1 MAVARAVLVLL
12 ASTAQAWMPDSNARI
27 HVKYGDETP
36 EQFVGNTTG
45 PNHFRILD
53 KDDFSI
59 LVGGRSMVYNLSL
72 YDLSENVEQRLEWQ
86 STDAHRELCQLK
98 GKSADDCQN
107 YLRVAT
113 RAHGRLL
120 VCGTNAFKP
129 MCRRYARH
137 PPNHHLEEFDG
148 TGRCPYNPQH
158 NSTAI
163 FTDGQLYTATAADFS
178 GSEPLIYREPVRTE
192 HSDLR
197 LLNDPSFVGAVSST
211 SHVYFFYRET
221 AVEYMNCGK
230 AVYSR
235 VARVCLNDKGG
246 PHPFNDRWTSFL
258 KARLNCSI
266 PGEYPFYFDEIQATT
281 EIINGIYGSGSSRN
295 DIVYAVFTTPQNAI
309 GGSAVCAFAM
319 RDILDAFEGPFKG
332 QKSMNSNW
340 LPLPKEKV
348 PHPQPG
354 ACVEDSRTL
363 SDSAI
368 NFIKTHPLMNR
379 GVPSFLARPILI
391 KVSLQYR
398 FSAIAIHPQVQSMN
412 GNKYDVMYVGT
423 DDGRVIKAV
432 NVASNE
438 GVFDSSM
445 DEYSRN
451 PVRTAV
457 ISEVQVLPP
466 GVPIKQMHV
475 ALTTEKLIVASGDMI
490 KAVTLSHCTNS
501 QSCREC
507 VALQDPHCAWDSK
520 QQQCSW
526 VGNRQF
532 PNPERFLQNIESGK
546 TDICNKLP
554 ALLASERHNSRSPAT
569 KKPTLS
575 ETNQLLPNND
585 IQNEILIEVVET
597 NVLSEDK
604 GSSNNKHETDLLTVE
619 AADGNIYSA
628 QALLTA
634 VVASCL
640 VTLMVGF
647 VIGYLFSRRFRHP
660 FFTDTSPF
668 NEQHNHLNRLSPL
681 ETPLNVNSGYN
692 MPPRSKN
699 VNMVANVCPLAK
711 QDNLHLELGKER
723 TLDLRNSTESLD
735 KDLKCGTLQKVK
747 KTYI

>member
-1 MAVARAVLVLL
+1 MAVARAVLILL
-12 ASTAQAWMPDSNARI
+12 ASTAQAWMPDANARI
-27 HVKYGDETP
+27 HIKYGDETT

-72 YDLSENVEQRLEWQ
+72 YDLSENVEQRIEWQ
-86 STDAHRELCQLK
+86 STVAHRELCLIK

-137 PPNHHLEEFDG
+137 PPNHSLEEFDG

-163 FTDGQLYTATAADFS
+163 FTDGHLYTATAADFS

-197 LLNDPSFVGAVSST
+197 LLNDPSFVGAVAST

-230 AVYSR
+230 SVYSR

-281 EIINGIYGSGSSRN
+281 EIINGVYGNGGNRN

-332 QKSMNSNW
+332 QKNMNSNW
-340 LPLPKEKV
+340 LQLPKEKV
-348 PHPQPG
+348 PQPPQPG
-354 ACVEDSRTL
+354 SCVEDSRTL

-368 NFIKTHPLMNR
+368 NFIKTHPLMDKA
-379 GVPSFLARPILI
+379 VPSFLARPILI
-391 KVSLQYR
+391 RVSLQYR

-438 GVFDSSM
+438 GVFDASM
-445 DEYSRN
+445 DEYGKN

-475 ALTTEKLIVASGDMI
+475 ALTTEKLIVSSGDMI
-490 KAVTLSHCTNS
+490 KAITLSHCANV

-507 VALQDPHCAWDSK
+507 VGLQDPHCAWDSK

-532 PNPERFLQNIESGK
+532 PNPERFLQNIETGK

-554 ALLASERHNSRSPAT
+554 SLLPSDRHANRNPVT
-569 KKPTLS
+569 KKPQS
-575 ETNQLLPNND
+575 DPNPHQPNND

-604 GSSNNKHETDLLTVE
+604 DTSNNKHETDLLTVE
-619 AADGNIYSA
+619 AAGNIYSA

-668 NEQHNHLNRLSPL
+668 NEQHNQLNRLSPL
-681 ETPLNVNSGYN
+681 ETPLNVNSGY

-699 VNMVANVCPLAK
+699 VNIVANVCPLAK

>member
-1 MAVARAVLVLL
+1 MAIARALLVLL
-12 ASTAQAWMPDSNARI
+12 VSTAQAWMPDSSARI
-27 HVKYGDETP
+27 EVKYGDETS
-36 EQFVGNTTG
+36 EQFVGNAMA
-45 PNHFRILD
+45 PDHFRILD

-59 LVGGRSMVYNLSL
+59 IVGGRNMVYNLSL
-72 YDLSENVEQRLEWQ
+72 YDLSENIEQRLEWQ
-86 STDAHRELCQLK
+86 STDAHRELCQVK
-98 GKSADDCQN
+98 GKSADECQN
-107 YLRVAT
+107 YPRVVART
-113 RAHGRLL
+113 HNGLL

-129 MCRRYARH
+129 LCRRYTRQSQS
-137 PPNHHLEEFDG
+137 PPMEEFDAS
-148 TGRCPYNPQH
+148 GRCPYDPQH

-163 FTDGQLYTATAADFS
+163 YANGQLYTATAADFS
-178 GSEPLIYREPVRTE
+178 GTDPLIYREPVRTE
-192 HSDLR
+192 RSDLR
-197 LLNDPSFVGAVSST
+197 LLNDPSFVGAIAST

-235 VARVCLNDKGG
+235 IARICLNDKGG
-246 PHPFNDRWTSFL
+246 PHTFSDRWTSFL
-258 KARLNCSI
+258 KTRLNCSI

-281 EIINGIYGSGSSRN
+281 ELINGVYGSSSSRN

-319 RDILDAFEGPFKG
+319 RDILEAFEGPFKG
-332 QKSMNSNW
+332 QESMNSNW
-340 LPLPKEKV
+340 LPLEKHKV
-348 PHPQPG
+348 PEPRPG
-354 ACVEDSRTL
+354 TCIGDSRTL
-363 SDSAI
+363 TDSAV
-368 NFIKTHPLMNR
+368 NFIKTHPLMDKA
-379 GVPSFLARPILI
+379 VPSFLARPILI
-391 KVSLQYR
+391 RVSLQYR
-398 FSAIAIHPQVQSMN
+398 FSAIAVHPQVQAMN
-412 GNKYDVMYVGT
+412 GNKYDIMYVGT

-438 GVFDSSM
+438 GEFDASV
-445 DEYSRN
+445 DEYSKN
-451 PVRTAV
+451 PVRTVV
-457 ISEVQVLPP
+457 ISEVQVLPQ
-466 GVPIKQMHV
+466 GMPIKQMHV
-475 ALTTEKLIVASGDMI
+475 ALTTEKLIVASGDII
-490 KAVTLSHCTNS
+490 KAVTLSHCGNVR
-501 QSCREC
+501 SCREC
-507 VALQDPHCAWDSK
+507 ISLQDPHCAWDSK

-532 PNPERFLQNIESGK
+532 PNPERFLQNVEYGK

-554 ALLASERHNSRSPAT
+554 ALMPGHSNKNPGT
-569 KKPTLS
+569 KKPKLS
-575 ETNQLLPNND
+575 DSDD
-585 IQNEILIEVVET
+585 IRNEILIEVVET
-597 NVLSEDK
+597 NVLSEEK
-604 GSSNNKHETDLLTVE
+604 NTNNKHETDLLTVE

-668 NEQHNHLNRLSPL
+668 NEQHNHLNRRSPL
-681 ETPLNVNSGYN
+681 ETPLNTNTSF
-692 MPPRSKN
+692 MATRSKN
-699 VNMVANVCPLAK
+699 VNMVANVGPLAK

>member
-12 ASTAQAWMPDSNARI
+12 ASTAQAWMPDANARI
-27 HVKYGDETP
+27 HIKGDETS
-36 EQFVGNTTG
+36 EQFLGNATA
-45 PNHFRILD
+45 PDHFRILD

-59 LVGGRSMVYNLSL
+59 IVGGRNTVYNLSL

-98 GKSADDCQN
+98 GKSADECQN
-107 YLRVAT
+107 YPRVAA
-113 RAHGRLL
+113 RSHGRLL

-129 MCRRYARH
+129 LCRRYARH
-137 PPNHHLEEFDG
+137 PPNHHLEEIDG
-148 TGRCPYNPQH
+148 SGRCPYDPQH

-163 FTDGQLYTATAADFS
+163 FVDGQLYTATAADFS
-178 GSEPLIYREPVRTE
+178 GTDPLIYREPVRTE
-192 HSDLR
+192 RSDLR
-197 LLNDPSFVGAVSST
+197 LLNDPSFVGAVAST

-221 AVEYMNCGK
+221 AVEFMNCGK

-235 VARVCLNDKGG
+235 VARICLNDKGG
-246 PHPFNDRWTSFL
+246 PHTFSDRWTSFL
-258 KARLNCSI
+258 KTRLNCSM

-281 EIINGIYGSGSSRN
+281 ELINGMYGKSSSKN
-295 DIVYAVFTTPQNAI
+295 DIIYAVFTTPQNAI

-319 RDILDAFEGPFKG
+319 RDIIDAFEGSFKG
-332 QKSMNSNW
+332 QESMNSNW
-340 LPLPKEKV
+340 LPLEKEKI
-348 PHPQPG
+348 PENRPG
-354 ACVEDSRTL
+354 SCVEDSRTL
-363 SDSAI
+363 SDSAV
-368 NFIKTHPLMNR
+368 NFIKTHPLMDKA
-379 GVPSFLARPILI
+379 VPSFLARPVLI
-391 KVSLQYR
+391 RVSLQYR
-398 FSAIAIHPQVQSMN
+398 FSAIAVHPQVQAMN
-412 GNKYDVMYVGT
+412 GNKYDVMYIGT

-432 NVASNE
+432 NVAANE
-438 GVFDSSM
+438 GDFDASV

-457 ISEVQVLPP
+457 ISEVQVLPQ

-475 ALTTEKLIVASGDMI
+475 ALTTEKLIVASGDII
-490 KAVTLSHCTNS
+490 KAVTLSHCGNVL
-501 QSCREC
+501 SCRDC

-520 QQQCSW
+520 QQVCSW

-532 PNPERFLQNIESGK
+532 PNPERFLQNVEHGK

-554 ALLASERHNSRSPAT
+554 ALLPGDRHSNRNPGT
-569 KKPTLS
+569 KKPTQS
-575 ETNQLLPNND
+575 ESDMRQKTDD

-604 GSSNNKHETDLLTVE
+604 TTHNNNHETDLLTVE

-681 ETPLNVNSGYN
+681 ETPLNANTAY
-692 MPPRSKN
+692 MPRSKN
-699 VNMVANVCPLAK
+699 VNMVANVCPK
-711 QDNLHLELGKER
+711 QDNLHMELGKER

>member
-1 MAVARAVLVLL
+1 MAVVRAVLVLL
-12 ASTAQAWMPDSNARI
+12 ASTAHAWMPDANARI
-27 HVKYGDETP
+27 HVKFGDDTT

-45 PNHFRILD
+45 PNYFRILD

-59 LVGGRSMVYNLSL
+59 LVGGRSTVYNLSL

-86 STDAHRELCQLK
+86 STDAHRELCQVK

-129 MCRRYARH
+129 MCRRYNRH
-137 PPNHHLEEFDG
+137 MPNHHLEEFDG
-148 TGRCPYNPQH
+148 TGRCPYSPQH

-163 FTDGQLYTATAADFS
+163 FTDGHLYTATAADFS

-197 LLNDPSFVGAVSST
+197 LLNDPSFVGAVAST

-281 EIINGIYGSGSSRN
+281 EIINGVYGSGDKN

-309 GGSAVCAFAM
+309 GGSAVCAFSM
-319 RDILDAFEGPFKG
+319 RDILDAFEGSFKG
-332 QKSMNSNW
+332 QKNMNSNW
-340 LPLPKEKV
+340 LSLPKEKI
-348 PHPQPG
+348 PQPQPG
-354 ACVEDSRTL
+354 SCVEDSRTL

-368 NFIKTHPLMNR
+368 NFIKTHPLMDR
-379 GVPSFLARPILI
+379 AVPSFLARPILI
-391 KVSLQYR
+391 RVSLQYR
-398 FSAIAIHPQVQSMN
+398 FSAIAVHPQVQAMN
-412 GNKYDVMYVGT
+412 GNKYDVMFVGT

-438 GVFDSSM
+438 GDFDSSM
-445 DEYSRN
+445 DEYSRS
-451 PVRTAV
+451 PVRTAI

-490 KAVTLSHCTNS
+490 KAVTLSHCSNV
-501 QSCREC
+501 QSCRDC

-532 PNPERFLQNIESGK
+532 PNPERFLQNIENGK
-546 TDICNKLP
+546 TEICSKQP
-554 ALLASERHNSRSPAT
+554 ALGDRSRSQAT
-569 KKPTLS
+569 KKPQS
-575 ETNQLLPNND
+575 ETNQPTND
-585 IQNEILIEVVET
+585 IQNEIVIEVVET

-604 GSSNNKHETDLLTVE
+604 SVNNNKHETDHLTVE
-619 AADGNIYSA
+619 AADGNIYTA

-699 VNMVANVCPLAK
+699 VNMVANVGPLVK
-711 QDNLHLELGKER
+711 QDNLHLELGKDR

-735 KDLKCGTLQKVK
+735 KDIKCGTLQKVK

>member
-1 MAVARAVLVLL
+1 MAVARAILVLL
-12 ASTAQAWMPDSNARI
+12 ASTAQAWMPDANARI
-27 HVKYGDETP
+27 HVKYGDETS
-36 EQFVGNTTG
+36 EQFVGNTTA
-45 PNHFRILD
+45 PEHFRILD
-53 KDDFSI
+53 KDNLSI
-59 LVGGRSMVYNLSL
+59 IVGGRNTVYNLSL
-72 YDLSENVEQRLEWQ
+72 YDLSENVEQRLRWQ
-86 STDAHRELCQLK
+86 STDAHRELCVLK
-98 GKSADDCQN
+98 GKSADECQN
-107 YLRVAT
+107 FPRVAI
-113 RAHGRLL
+113 RSQGRLL

-129 MCRRYARH
+129 LCRRYPSH
-137 PPNHHLEEFDG
+137 STSQYIEELDGSGLCPFD
-148 TGRCPYNPQH
+148 PQH

-163 FTDGQLYTATAADFS
+163 YADGQLYTATAADFS
-178 GSEPLIYREPVRTE
+178 GTDPLIYREPVRTE
-192 HSDLR
+192 RSDMR
-197 LLNDPSFVGAVSST
+197 LLNDPSFVGAISTT

-235 VARVCLNDKGG
+235 VARICLNDKGG
-246 PHPFNDRWTSFL
+246 PRTFSDRWTSFL
-258 KARLNCSI
+258 KTRLNCSM

-281 EIINGIYGSGSSRN
+281 ELISGIYGSGNSRN
-295 DIVYAVFTTPQNAI
+295 DIIYGVFTTPQNAI

-319 RDILDAFEGPFKG
+319 RDIIDAFEGPFKG
-332 QKSMNSNW
+332 QESMNSNW
-340 LPLPKEKV
+340 LPLEKEKV
-348 PHPQPG
+348 PSPRPG
-354 ACVEDSRTL
+354 SCVRDSQTQ
-363 SDSAI
+363 SENDF
-368 NFIKTHPLMNR
+368 NFIKVHPLMDKA
-379 GVPSFLARPILI
+379 VPSFLSRPLLI
-391 KVSLQYR
+391 RVSLQYR
-398 FSAIAIHPQVQSMN
+398 FSAIAVHPQVLAMN
-412 GNKYDVMYVGT
+412 GNKYDVIYVGT

-432 NVASNE
+432 NVAARE
-438 GVFDSSM
+438 GAFDGS
-445 DEYSRN
+445 DEYSRS

-457 ISEVQVLPP
+457 ISEVQVLPQ

-475 ALTTEKLIVASGDMI
+475 ALTTEKLIVASSDII
-490 KAVTLSHCTNS
+490 KSVALSHCGNVA
-501 QSCREC
+501 SCRDC

-532 PNPERFLQNIESGK
+532 ANPDRFLQNVEYGK

-554 ALLASERHNSRSPAT
+554 SLMSGERHNNRNPGT
-569 KKPTLS
+569 KRPLS
-575 ETNQLLPNND
+575 LDSEIHQKTD
-585 IQNEILIEVVET
+585 DMQNEIVNIEAP
-597 NVLSEDK
+597 NVLSEER
-604 GSSNNKHETDLLTVE
+604 NTYINKHETDLLTVE

-681 ETPLNVNSGYN
+681 ETPLNANSAY

-699 VNMVANVCPLAK
+699 VNMVANVCPMAK
-711 QDNLHLELGKER
+711 QDNLHMDLGKER

>member
-1 MAVARAVLVLL
+1 MGLAQTFLVLL
-12 ASTAQAWMPDSNARI
+12 VSTAHAWMPDANARI
-27 HVKYGDETP
+27 ELKYGDETS
-36 EQFVGNTTG
+36 EQFVGNTTA
-45 PNHFRILD
+45 PDHFRILD

-59 LVGGRSMVYNLSL
+59 IVGGRNTVYNLSL

-98 GKSADDCQN
+98 GKSADECQN
-107 YLRVAT
+107 YPRVAART
-113 RAHGRLL
+113 HDRLL

-129 MCRRYARH
+129 LCRWYPRH
-137 PPNHHLEEFDG
+137 AQSHHQEEFDG
-148 TGRCPYNPQH
+148 SGRCPYDPQH

-163 FTDGQLYTATAADFS
+163 FADGKLYTATAADFS
-178 GSEPLIYREPVRTE
+178 GTDPLIYREPVRTE
-192 HSDLR
+192 RSDLR
-197 LLNDPSFVGAVSST
+197 LLNDPSFVGAVAST

-235 VARVCLNDKGG
+235 VARVCLNDIGG
-246 PHPFNDRWTSFL
+246 PHTFSDRWTSFL
-258 KARLNCSI
+258 KTRLNCSM
-266 PGEYPFYFDEIQATT
+266 PGDYPFYFDEIQATT
-281 EIINGIYGSGSSRN
+281 ELINGIYGSGGSRN

-332 QKSMNSNW
+332 QESMNSNW
-340 LPLPKEKV
+340 LPLEKDKV
-348 PHPQPG
+348 PEPRPG
-354 ACVEDSRTL
+354 SCEEDSRTL
-363 SDSAI
+363 SDSAV
-368 NFIKTHPLMNR
+368 NFIKTHSLMDKA
-379 GVPSFLARPILI
+379 VPSFLARPILI
-391 KVSLQYR
+391 RVSLQYR
-398 FSAIAIHPQVQSMN
+398 FSAIAVHPQVQAMN

-432 NVASNE
+432 NVAANE
-438 GVFDSSM
+438 GEFYASSDEDSKS
-445 DEYSRN
+445 

-457 ISEVQVLPP
+457 ISEVQVLPQ

-475 ALTTEKLIVASGDMI
+475 ALTTEKLIVASGDI
-490 KAVTLSHCTNS
+490 IRAVTLSYCSNVH
-501 QSCREC
+501 SCREC

-532 PNPERFLQNIESGK
+532 PNPERFLQNVEYGK

-554 ALLASERHNSRSPAT
+554 ALSTGHSNKNPGT
-569 KKPTLS
+569 KKPKLS
-575 ETNQLLPNND
+575 QSDD

-604 GSSNNKHETDLLTVE
+604 PTNNNKHGTDSLTVE
-619 AADGNIYSA
+619 AADGNIYTS

-660 FFTDTSPF
+660 FFADTSPF

-681 ETPLNVNSGYN
+681 ETPLNANSGY

-711 QDNLHLELGKER
+711 QDNLHMELGKDR
-723 TLDLRNSTESLD
+723 PLDLRNSTESLD

>member
-27 HVKYGDETP
+27 HVKYGDETS
-36 EQFVGNTTG
+36 EQFVGNSTA
-45 PNHFRILD
+45 PHHFRILD
-53 KDDFSI
+53 KDNLSI
-59 LVGGRSMVYNLSL
+59 IVGGRNTVYNLSL

-98 GKSADDCQN
+98 GKSADECQN
-107 YLRVAT
+107 FPRVAA

-129 MCRRYARH
+129 LCRRYASH
-137 PPNHHLEEFDG
+137 STTHHLEEFDG
-148 TGRCPYNPQH
+148 SGRCPYDPQH

-163 FTDGQLYTATAADFS
+163 YADGQLYTATAADFS
-178 GSEPLIYREPVRTE
+178 GTDPLIYREPVRTE
-192 HSDLR
+192 RSDLR
-197 LLNDPSFVGAVSST
+197 LLNDPSFVGAIATT

-235 VARVCLNDKGG
+235 VARICLNDKGG
-246 PHPFNDRWTSFL
+246 PHTFSDRWTSFL
-258 KARLNCSI
+258 KTRLNCSM

-281 EIINGIYGSGSSRN
+281 ELISGIYGSGGNRN

-319 RDILDAFEGPFKG
+319 RDIIDAFEGQYKG
-332 QKSMNSNW
+332 QESMNSNW
-340 LPLPKEKV
+340 LPLEKEKV
-348 PHPQPG
+348 PSPRPG
-354 ACVEDSRTL
+354 SCVEDSRTL
-363 SDSAI
+363 SDSAV
-368 NFIKTHPLMNR
+368 NFIKTHPLMDKA
-379 GVPSFLARPILI
+379 VPSFLARPLLI
-391 KVSLQYR
+391 RVSLQYR
-398 FSAIAIHPQVQSMN
+398 FSAIAVHPQVQAMN
-412 GNKYDVMYVGT
+412 GNKYDVIYVGT

-438 GVFDSSM
+438 GVIDAS
-445 DEYSRN
+445 DDYSRS

-457 ISEVQVLPP
+457 ISEVQVLPQ

-475 ALTTEKLIVASGDMI
+475 ALTTEKLIVASSDII
-490 KAVTLSHCTNS
+490 KSITLSHCGNVQT
-501 QSCREC
+501 CRDC
-507 VALQDPHCAWDSK
+507 VLLQDPHCAWDAK

-532 PNPERFLQNIESGK
+532 PNPERFLQNVEYGK

-554 ALLASERHNSRSPAT
+554 PLLSGDRNTNRNPGT
-569 KKPTLS
+569 KKPTLPES
-575 ETNQLLPNND
+575 DMRQKTDD

-604 GSSNNKHETDLLTVE
+604 PSNNKHETDLLTVE

-681 ETPLNVNSGYN
+681 ETPLNANSAY
-692 MPPRSKN
+692 MPTRSKN

-711 QDNLHLELGKER
+711 QDNLHMDLGKER

>member
-1 MAVARAVLVLL
+1 MAAARAILVLL
-12 ASTAQAWMPDSNARI
+12 ASTAQAWMPDANARI
-27 HVKYGDETP
+27 HVKYGDETS
-36 EQFVGNTTG
+36 EQFVGNATA
-45 PNHFRILD
+45 PDHFRILD
-53 KDDFSI
+53 KDNLSI
-59 LVGGRSMVYNLSL
+59 IVGGRNTVYNLSL

-98 GKSADDCQN
+98 GKSVDECQN
-107 YLRVAT
+107 FPRVAA
-113 RAHGRLL
+113 RSHGRLL

-129 MCRRYARH
+129 LCRRYASH
-137 PPNHHLEEFDG
+137 SISHHHEEFDG
-148 TGRCPYNPQH
+148 SGRCPYDPQH

-163 FTDGQLYTATAADFS
+163 YADGQLYTATAADFS
-178 GSEPLIYREPVRTE
+178 GTDPLIYREPVRTE
-192 HSDLR
+192 RSDLR
-197 LLNDPSFVGAVSST
+197 LLNDPSFVGAISTT

-235 VARVCLNDKGG
+235 VARICLNDKGG
-246 PHPFNDRWTSFL
+246 PHTFSDRWTSFL
-258 KARLNCSI
+258 KTRLNCSM

-281 EIINGIYGSGSSRN
+281 ELISGIYGSGSSRN

-319 RDILDAFEGPFKG
+319 RDIIDAFEGTFKG
-332 QKSMNSNW
+332 QESMNSNW
-340 LPLPKEKV
+340 LPLEKEKV
-348 PHPQPG
+348 PSPRPG
-354 ACVEDSRTL
+354 SCVEDSRTL
-363 SDSAI
+363 SDSAV
-368 NFIKTHPLMNR
+368 NFIKTHPLMDKA
-379 GVPSFLARPILI
+379 VPSFLARPLLI
-391 KVSLQYR
+391 RVSLQYR
-398 FSAIAIHPQVQSMN
+398 FSAIAVHSQVQAMN
-412 GNKYDVMYVGT
+412 GNKYDVIYVGT

-432 NVASNE
+432 NVAANE
-438 GVFDSSM
+438 GVFDGS
-445 DEYSRN
+445 DEYSRS
-451 PVRTAV
+451 PVRTSV
-457 ISEVQVLPP
+457 ISEVQVLPQ
-466 GVPIKQMHV
+466 GTAIKQMHV
-475 ALTTEKLIVASGDMI
+475 ALTTEKLIVASSDII
-490 KAVTLSHCTNS
+490 KSVALSHCGNVQT
-501 QSCREC
+501 CRDC
-507 VALQDPHCAWDSK
+507 VALQDPHCAWDAK

-532 PNPERFLQNIESGK
+532 PNPERFLQNVEYGK

-554 ALLASERHNSRSPAT
+554 PLMTGERHSNRNPGT
-569 KKPTLS
+569 KKPILS
-575 ETNQLLPNND
+575 ETDIRQKADD

-604 GSSNNKHETDLLTVE
+604 NSNNNKHETDLLTVE

-681 ETPLNVNSGYN
+681 ETPLNANTTY

>member
-12 ASTAQAWMPDSNARI
+12 ASTAQAWMPDANARI
-27 HVKYGDETP
+27 HVKYGDETS
-36 EQFVGNTTG
+36 EQFVGNSTA
-45 PNHFRILD
+45 PDHFRVLD

-59 LVGGRSMVYNLSL
+59 IVGGRNAVYNLSL
-72 YDLSENVEQRLEWQ
+72 YDLSENVDQRLEWQ

-98 GKSADDCQN
+98 GKSADECQN
-107 YLRVAT
+107 YPRVAA

-129 MCRRYARH
+129 LCRRYDTTRH
-137 PPNHHLEEFDG
+137 PSNHRIEEFDG
-148 TGRCPYNPQH
+148 SGRCPYDPQH

-163 FTDGQLYTATAADFS
+163 YADGHLYTATAADFS
-178 GSEPLIYREPVRTE
+178 GTDPLIYREPVRTE
-192 HSDLR
+192 RSDLR
-197 LLNDPSFVGAVSST
+197 LLNDPSFVGAVAST

-246 PHPFNDRWTSFL
+246 PHTFSDRWTSFL
-258 KARLNCSI
+258 KTRLNCSV

-281 EIINGIYGSGSSRN
+281 ELINGVYGSGGSRN
-295 DIVYAVFTTPQNAI
+295 DIIYAVFTTPQNAI

-319 RDILDAFEGPFKG
+319 RDILEAFDGPFKG
-332 QKSMNSNW
+332 QEGMNSNW
-340 LPLPKEKV
+340 LPLEREKV
-348 PHPQPG
+348 PQPRPG
-354 ACVEDSRTL
+354 SCVEDSRTL
-363 SDSAI
+363 SDSGV
-368 NFIKTHPLMNR
+368 NFIKTHPLMDKA
-379 GVPSFLARPILI
+379 VPSFLARPILI
-391 KVSLQYR
+391 RVSLQYR
-398 FSAIAIHPQVQSMN
+398 FSAIAVHPQVQAMN

-432 NVASNE
+432 NVAANE
-438 GVFDSSM
+438 GPFGASA
-445 DEYSRN
+445 DEYGKS

-457 ISEVQVLPP
+457 VSEAQVLPP

-475 ALTTEKLIVASGDMI
+475 ALTTEKLIVASGDII
-490 KAVTLSHCTNS
+490 KAVTLSHCTS
-501 QSCREC
+501 VQSCREC
-507 VALQDPHCAWDSK
+507 IALQDPHCAWDSK
-520 QQQCSW
+520 QQQCTW

-532 PNPERFLQNIESGK
+532 PNPERFLQNVEHGK
-546 TDICNKLP
+546 SEVCNKLP
-554 ALLASERHNSRSPAT
+554 ALLPSERHNRGPQT
-569 KKPTLS
+569 KRPPPT
-575 ETNQLLPNND
+575 ETNQQPPED

-597 NVLSEDK
+597 NVLSEEK
-604 GSSNNKHETDLLTVE
+604 TPSNHKHETDLLTVE

-640 VTLMVGF
+640 VTLMLGF

-660 FFTDTSPF
+660 FFADTSPF

-681 ETPLNVNSGYN
+681 ETPLNVNSGY

-699 VNMVANVCPLAK
+699 VNMVANVGPLAK
-711 QDNLHLELGKER
+711 QDNLHLELGKDR
-723 TLDLRNSTESLD
+723 ALDLRNSTESLD

>member
-12 ASTAQAWMPDSNARI
+12 ASTAQAWMPDANARI
-27 HVKYGDETP
+27 HIKYGDETS
-36 EQFVGNTTG
+36 EQFVGNATA
-45 PNHFRILD
+45 PDHFRILD

-59 LVGGRSMVYNLSL
+59 IVGGRNTVYNLSL

-98 GKSADDCQN
+98 GKSADECQN
-107 YLRVAT
+107 YPRVAA
-113 RAHGRLL
+113 RSHGRLL

-129 MCRRYARH
+129 LCRRYARH
-137 PPNHHLEEFDG
+137 PPNHHLEEIDG
-148 TGRCPYNPQH
+148 SGRCPYDPQH

-163 FTDGQLYTATAADFS
+163 FVDGQLYTATAADFS
-178 GSEPLIYREPVRTE
+178 GTDPLIYREPVRTE
-192 HSDLR
+192 RSDLR
-197 LLNDPSFVGAVSST
+197 LLNDPSFVGAVAST

-221 AVEYMNCGK
+221 AVEFMNCGK

-235 VARVCLNDKGG
+235 VARICLNDKGG
-246 PHPFNDRWTSFL
+246 PHTFSDRWTSFL
-258 KARLNCSI
+258 KTRLNCSM

-281 EIINGIYGSGSSRN
+281 ELINGIYGKSSSKN
-295 DIVYAVFTTPQNAI
+295 DIIYAVFTTPQNAI
-309 GGSAVCAFAM
+309 GGSAVCAFSM
-319 RDILDAFEGPFKG
+319 RDIIDAFEGPFKG
-332 QKSMNSNW
+332 QESMNSNW
-340 LPLPKEKV
+340 LPLEKEKI
-348 PHPQPG
+348 PENRPG
-354 ACVEDSRTL
+354 SCVEDSRTL
-363 SDSAI
+363 SDSAV
-368 NFIKTHPLMNR
+368 NFIKTHPLMDKA
-379 GVPSFLARPILI
+379 VPSFLARPVLI
-391 KVSLQYR
+391 RVSLQYR
-398 FSAIAIHPQVQSMN
+398 FSAIAVHPQVQAMN
-412 GNKYDVMYVGT
+412 GNKYDVMYIGT

-432 NVASNE
+432 NVAANE
-438 GVFDSSM
+438 GDFDASV

-457 ISEVQVLPP
+457 ISEVQVLPQ

-475 ALTTEKLIVASGDMI
+475 ALTTEKLIVASGDI
-490 KAVTLSHCTNS
+490 IRAVTLSHCGNV

-520 QQQCSW
+520 QQVCSW

-532 PNPERFLQNIESGK
+532 PNPERFLQNVEYGK

-554 ALLASERHNSRSPAT
+554 ALLPGDRHSNRNPGT
-569 KKPTLS
+569 KKPTQS
-575 ETNQLLPNND
+575 ESDMRQKTDD

-604 GSSNNKHETDLLTVE
+604 STNNNKHETDLLTVE

-647 VIGYLFSRRFRHP
+647 VIG
-660 FFTDTSPF
+660 
-668 NEQHNHLNRLSPL
+668 LSPL
-681 ETPLNVNSGYN
+681 ETPLNANTAY
-692 MPPRSKN
+692 MPRSKN
-699 VNMVANVCPLAK
+699 VNMVANVCPK
-711 QDNLHLELGKER
+711 QDNLHMELGKER

>member
-1 MAVARAVLVLL
+1 MAVLRAVLVLL
-12 ASTAQAWMPDSNARI
+12 ASAAQAWMPDSNARI
-27 HVKYGDETP
+27 HVKYGDEIS
-36 EQFVGNTTG
+36 EQFVGNTSG

-53 KDDFSI
+53 RDDFSI
-59 LVGGRSMVYNLSL
+59 LVGGRGTVYNISL
-72 YDLSENVEQRLEWQ
+72 YDLSENKEQRIEWQ

-98 GKSADDCQN
+98 GKSADECQN
-107 YLRVAT
+107 YLRVAA
-113 RAHGRLL
+113 RSHGRLL

-148 TGRCPYNPQH
+148 TGRCPYNPLH

-163 FTDGQLYTATAADFS
+163 FTDGHLYTATAADFS
-178 GSEPLIYREPVRTE
+178 GTDPLIYREPVRTE

-197 LLNDPSFVGAVSST
+197 LLNDPSFVGAVAST

-221 AVEYMNCGK
+221 AVEFMNCGK

-246 PHPFNDRWTSFL
+246 PHTFSDRWTSFL
-258 KARLNCSI
+258 KARLNCSV
-266 PGEYPFYFDEIQATT
+266 PGDYPFYFDEIQSTT
-281 EIINGIYGSGSSRN
+281 EIINGIYGSGGSRN

-319 RDILDAFEGPFKG
+319 RDILDAFEGSFKG
-332 QKSMNSNW
+332 QEGMNSNW
-340 LPLPKEKV
+340 LPLDKDKV
-348 PHPQPG
+348 PQFQPG
-354 ACVEDSRTL
+354 TCVEDSRTL
-363 SDSAI
+363 SDSAV
-368 NFIKTHPLMNR
+368 NFIKTHSLMDKA
-379 GVPSFLARPILI
+379 VPSFLARPILI
-391 KVSLQYR
+391 RVSLQYR

-412 GNKYDVMYVGT
+412 GNKYDVMYIGT

-438 GVFDSSM
+438 GDFDASV

-457 ISEVQVLPP
+457 ISEEQVLPP
-466 GVPIKQMHV
+466 GMPIKQMHV
-475 ALTTEKLIVASGDMI
+475 ALTTEKLIVSSGDI
-490 KAVTLSHCTNS
+490 IRAITLSHCANVL
-501 QSCREC
+501 SCREC
-507 VALQDPHCAWDSK
+507 VSLQDPHCAWDSK
-520 QQQCSW
+520 QQQCAW

-532 PNPERFLQNIESGK
+532 PNPERFLQNVEYGK
-546 TDICNKLP
+546 TDICNKIP
-554 ALLASERHNSRSPAT
+554 ALLPSERHSNRNPAT
-569 KKPTLS
+569 KKPTQS
-575 ETNQLLPNND
+575 EPNVRQKPND

-597 NVLSEDK
+597 NVLSADDK
-604 GSSNNKHETDLLTVE
+604 TINTKHETDLLTVE

-640 VTLMVGF
+640 ITLMVGF

-681 ETPLNVNSGYN
+681 ETPLNVNSGY
-692 MPPRSKN
+692 MAPRAKN

-711 QDNLHLELGKER
+711 QDNLHIELGKER
-723 TLDLRNSTESLD
+723 SLDLRNSTESLD
-735 KDLKCGTLQKVK
+735 KDIKCGTLQKVK

>member
-12 ASTAQAWMPDSNARI
+12 ASTAQAWMPDANARI

-45 PNHFRILD
+45 PNHFRVLD

-59 LVGGRSMVYNLSL
+59 LVGGRSTVYNLSL
-72 YDLSENVEQRLEWQ
+72 YDLSENVEQRIEWQ

-163 FTDGQLYTATAADFS
+163 FTDGHLYTATAADFS

-266 PGEYPFYFDEIQATT
+266 AGEYPFYFDEIQATT
-281 EIINGIYGSGSSRN
+281 EIINGIYGSGNSRN

-309 GGSAVCAFAM
+309 GGSAVCAFSM

-332 QKSMNSNW
+332 QKNMNSNW

-354 ACVEDSRTL
+354 SCVEDSRTL

-368 NFIKTHPLMNR
+368 NFIKTHPLMDR
-379 GVPSFLARPILI
+379 GVPSFLARPVLI
-391 KVSLQYR
+391 RVSLQYR

-475 ALTTEKLIVASGDMI
+475 ALTTEKLIVSSGDII
-490 KAVTLSHCTNS
+490 KAVTLSHCPNI

-520 QQQCSW
+520 QQQCAW

-532 PNPERFLQNIESGK
+532 PNPERFLQNIETGK

-554 ALLASERHNSRSPAT
+554 ALLPSERHNNRSPAT
-569 KKPTLS
+569 KKPTQT
-575 ETNQLLPNND
+575 EPNRLLPNND

-597 NVLSEDK
+597 NVLSEEK

-619 AADGNIYSA
+619 AAENNIYSA

>member
-1 MAVARAVLVLL
+1 MNHN
-12 ASTAQAWMPDSNARI
+12 SQNQPTSCMTTDTA
-27 HVKYGDETP
+27 GDETS
-36 EQFVGNTTG
+36 EQFVGNATA
-45 PNHFRILD
+45 PDHFRILD
-53 KDDFSI
+53 RDDFSL
-59 LVGGRSMVYNLSL
+59 LVGGRNSVYNLSL
-72 YDLSENVEQRLEWQ
+72 YDLSENIDQRIEWQ

-98 GKSADDCQN
+98 GKSADECQN
-107 YLRVAT
+107 YPRVAA
-113 RAHGRLL
+113 RSHGRLL

-129 MCRRYARH
+129 LCRRYARH
-137 PPNHHLEEFDG
+137 PPNHHLEEYDG
-148 TGRCPYNPQH
+148 SGRCPYDPQH

-163 FTDGQLYTATAADFS
+163 F
-178 GSEPLIYREPVRTE
+178 
-192 HSDLR
+192 
-197 LLNDPSFVGAVSST
+197 
-211 SHVYFFYRET
+211 
-221 AVEYMNCGK
+221 

-235 VARVCLNDKGG
+235 VARICLNDKGG
-246 PHPFNDRWTSFL
+246 PHTFSDRWTSFL
-258 KARLNCSI
+258 KTRLNCSI

-281 EIINGIYGSGSSRN
+281 DLINGIYGSGGSRN

-319 RDILDAFEGPFKG
+319 RDILDAFEGTFKG
-332 QKSMNSNW
+332 QESMNSNW
-340 LPLPKEKV
+340 LPLEKEKI
-348 PHPQPG
+348 PTDRPG
-354 ACVEDSRTL
+354 SCVEDSRAL
-363 SDSAI
+363 SDSAV
-368 NFIKTHPLMNR
+368 NFVKTHPLMDKS
-379 GVPSFLARPILI
+379 VSSFLARPILI
-391 KVSLQYR
+391 RVSLQYR
-398 FSAIAIHPQVQSMN
+398 FSAIAVHPQVQAMN
-412 GNKYDVMYVGT
+412 GNKYDVMYIGT

-438 GVFDSSM
+438 GVFDASV

-457 ISEVQVLPP
+457 ISEVQVLPQ

-475 ALTTEKLIVASGDMI
+475 ALTTEKLIVASGDII
-490 KAVTLSHCTNS
+490 KAVTLSHCGNV

-532 PNPERFLQNIESGK
+532 PNPERFLQNVEYGK
-546 TDICNKLP
+546 TEICNKLP
-554 ALLASERHNSRSPAT
+554 ALLPGDRHSNRNPGT

-575 ETNQLLPNND
+575 ESDRQKTDD

-597 NVLSEDK
+597 NVLSDEK
-604 GSSNNKHETDLLTVE
+604 TTNHNKHETDSLTVE
-619 AADGNIYSA
+619 AAEGNIYSA
-628 QALLTA
+628 QALMTA

-660 FFTDTSPF
+660 FLQDTSPF
-668 NEQHNHLNRLSPL
+668 NEQHNQLNRLGPL
-681 ETPLNVNSGYN
+681 ETPLNANSAY

-699 VNMVANVCPLAK
+699 VNMVANVCSKP
-711 QDNLHLELGKER
+711 DNLHLELGKER

>member
-12 ASTAQAWMPDSNARI
+12 ASTAQAWMPDANARI
-27 HVKYGDETP
+27 HIKYGDETS
-36 EQFVGNTTG
+36 EQFVGDAAA
-45 PNHFRILD
+45 PDHFRILD

-59 LVGGRSMVYNLSL
+59 IVGGRNTVYNLSL
-72 YDLSENVEQRLEWQ
+72 YDLSENLDQRLEWN
-86 STDAHRELCQLK
+86 STDAHTELCQLK
-98 GKSADDCQN
+98 GKSLDECQN
-107 YLRVAT
+107 YPRVAA
-113 RAHGRLL
+113 RSHGRLL

-129 MCRRYARH
+129 LCRRYARH
-137 PPNHHLEEFDG
+137 PPTQHLEEFDG
-148 TGRCPYNPQH
+148 TGRCPYDPQH

-163 FTDGQLYTATAADFS
+163 FADGQLYTATAADFS
-178 GSEPLIYREPVRTE
+178 GTDPLIYREPVRTE
-192 HSDLR
+192 RSDLR
-197 LLNDPSFVGAVSST
+197 LLNDPSFVGAVAST

-230 AVYSR
+230 SVYSR
-235 VARVCLNDKGG
+235 VARVCLKDKGG
-246 PHPFNDRWTSFL
+246 PHTFSDRWTSFM
-258 KARLNCSI
+258 KTRLNCSMS
-266 PGEYPFYFDEIQATT
+266 GEYPFYFDEIQATT
-281 EIINGIYGSGSSRN
+281 ELINGIYGSGSSRN
-295 DIVYAVFTTPQNAI
+295 DIIYAVFTTPQNAI

-332 QKSMNSNW
+332 QESMNSNW
-340 LPLPKEKV
+340 LPLEKDKV
-348 PHPQPG
+348 PEPRPG

-363 SDSAI
+363 SDSGV
-368 NFIKTHPLMNR
+368 NFIKTHPLMDKS
-379 GVPSFLARPILI
+379 VSSFLQRPILTR
-391 KVSLQYR
+391 VSLQYR
-398 FSAIAIHPQVQSMN
+398 FSAIAVHPQVQAMN
-412 GNKYDVMYVGT
+412 GNKYDVIYVGT

-432 NVASNE
+432 NVAAND
-438 GVFDSSM
+438 GVFDSST

-457 ISEVQVLPP
+457 ISEVQVLPQ

-475 ALTTEKLIVASGDMI
+475 ALTTEKLIIASGDII
-490 KAVTLSHCTNS
+490 KAVSLSHCGNV

-520 QQQCSW
+520 QQQCAW

-532 PNPERFLQNIESGK
+532 PNPERFLQNVENGK
-546 TDICNKLP
+546 TEICNKLP
-554 ALLASERHNSRSPAT
+554 ALLPGDRHSNRNPGT
-569 KKPTLS
+569 KKPVIS
-575 ETNQLLPNND
+575 EPDTRKTDD

-597 NVLSEDK
+597 NVLSEEK
-604 GSSNNKHETDLLTVE
+604 TNKHETDSLTV
-619 AADGNIYSA
+619 AAAEGNIYSA
-628 QALLTA
+628 QALMTA

-681 ETPLNVNSGYN
+681 ETPLNANSAYL
-692 MPPRSKN
+692 PPRSKN

>member
-12 ASTAQAWMPDSNARI
+12 ASTAQAWMPDANARI
-27 HVKYGDETP
+27 HIKYGDETS
-36 EQFVGNTTG
+36 EQFVGNATA
-45 PNHFRILD
+45 PDHFRILD

-59 LVGGRSMVYNLSL
+59 IVGGRNTVYNLSL

-98 GKSADDCQN
+98 GKSADECQN
-107 YLRVAT
+107 YPRVAA
-113 RAHGRLL
+113 RSHGRLL

-129 MCRRYARH
+129 LCRRYARH
-137 PPNHHLEEFDG
+137 PPNHHLEEIDG
-148 TGRCPYNPQH
+148 SGRCPYDPQH

-163 FTDGQLYTATAADFS
+163 FVDGQLYTATAADFS
-178 GSEPLIYREPVRTE
+178 GTDPLIYREPVRTE
-192 HSDLR
+192 RSDLR
-197 LLNDPSFVGAVSST
+197 LLNDPSFVGAVAST

-221 AVEYMNCGK
+221 AVEFMNCGK

-235 VARVCLNDKGG
+235 VARICLNDKGG
-246 PHPFNDRWTSFL
+246 PHTFSDRWTSFL
-258 KARLNCSI
+258 KTRLNCSM

-281 EIINGIYGSGSSRN
+281 ELINGIYGKSSSKN
-295 DIVYAVFTTPQNAI
+295 DIIYAVFTTPQNAI
-309 GGSAVCAFAM
+309 GGSAVCAFSM
-319 RDILDAFEGPFKG
+319 RDIIDAFEGPFKG
-332 QKSMNSNW
+332 QESMNSNW
-340 LPLPKEKV
+340 LPLEKEKI
-348 PHPQPG
+348 PENRPG
-354 ACVEDSRTL
+354 SCVEDSRTL
-363 SDSAI
+363 SDSAV
-368 NFIKTHPLMNR
+368 NFIKTHPLMDKA
-379 GVPSFLARPILI
+379 VPSFLARPVLI
-391 KVSLQYR
+391 RVSLQYR
-398 FSAIAIHPQVQSMN
+398 FSAIAVHPQVQAMN
-412 GNKYDVMYVGT
+412 GNKYDVMYIGT

-432 NVASNE
+432 NVAANE
-438 GVFDSSM
+438 GDFDASV

-457 ISEVQVLPP
+457 ISEVQVLPQ

-475 ALTTEKLIVASGDMI
+475 ALTTEKLIVASGDI
-490 KAVTLSHCTNS
+490 IRAVTLSHCGNV

-520 QQQCSW
+520 QQVCSW

-532 PNPERFLQNIESGK
+532 PNPERFLQNVEYGK

-554 ALLASERHNSRSPAT
+554 ALLPGDRHSNRNPGT
-569 KKPTLS
+569 KKPTQS
-575 ETNQLLPNND
+575 ESDIRQKTDD

-604 GSSNNKHETDLLTVE
+604 STNNNKHETDLLTVE

-681 ETPLNVNSGYN
+681 ETPLNANTAY
-692 MPPRSKN
+692 MPRSKN
-699 VNMVANVCPLAK
+699 VNMVANVCPK
-711 QDNLHLELGKER
+711 QDNLHMELGKER

>member
-1 MAVARAVLVLL
+1 
-12 ASTAQAWMPDSNARI
+12 MPDANARI
-27 HVKYGDETP
+27 HIKYGDETS
-36 EQFVGNTTG
+36 EQFVGNATA
-45 PNHFRILD
+45 PDHFRILD

-59 LVGGRSMVYNLSL
+59 IVGGRNTVYNLSL
-72 YDLSENVEQRLEWQ
+72 YDLSENLEQRLEWQ

-98 GKSADDCQN
+98 GKSADECQN
-107 YLRVAT
+107 YPRVAA

-129 MCRRYARH
+129 LCRRYARH
-137 PPNHHLEEFDG
+137 PANHHLEEFDG
-148 TGRCPYNPQH
+148 SGRCPYDPQH

-163 FTDGQLYTATAADFS
+163 FVDGQLYTATAADFS
-178 GSEPLIYREPVRTE
+178 GTDPLIYREPVRTE
-192 HSDLR
+192 RSDLR
-197 LLNDPSFVGAVSST
+197 LLNDPSFVGAVAST

-221 AVEYMNCGK
+221 AVEFMNCGK

-235 VARVCLNDKGG
+235 VARICLNDKGG
-246 PHPFNDRWTSFL
+246 PHSFSDRWTSFL
-258 KARLNCSI
+258 KARLNCSM

-281 EIINGIYGSGSSRN
+281 EVINGMYGKSASKN
-295 DIVYAVFTTPQNAI
+295 DIMYAVFTTPQNAI
-309 GGSAVCAFAM
+309 GGSAVCAFSM
-319 RDILDAFEGPFKG
+319 RDIIDAFEGTFKG
-332 QKSMNSNW
+332 QESMNSNW
-340 LPLPKEKV
+340 LPLEKEKI
-348 PHPQPG
+348 PENRPG
-354 ACVEDSRTL
+354 SCVEDSRTL
-363 SDSAI
+363 SDSAV
-368 NFIKTHPLMNR
+368 NFIKTHPLMNKA
-379 GVPSFLARPILI
+379 VPSFLARPVLI
-391 KVSLQYR
+391 RVSLQYR
-398 FSAIAIHPQVQSMN
+398 FSAIAVHPQVQAMN
-412 GNKYDVMYVGT
+412 GNKYDVMYIGT

-432 NVASNE
+432 NVAANE
-438 GVFDSSM
+438 GDFDTST
-445 DEYSRN
+445 DEYSKN

-457 ISEVQVLPP
+457 ISEVQVLPQ

-475 ALTTEKLIVASGDMI
+475 ALTTEKLIVASGDII
-490 KAVTLSHCTNS
+490 KAVTLSHCANV

-507 VALQDPHCAWDSK
+507 VALQDPHCGWDSK
-520 QQQCSW
+520 QQVCSW

-532 PNPERFLQNIESGK
+532 PNPRFLQNVEYGK
-546 TDICNKLP
+546 TEVCNKMPVLLP
-554 ALLASERHNSRSPAT
+554 GDRHSNRNPGT
-569 KKPTLS
+569 KKPTQSES
-575 ETNQLLPNND
+575 ETRQKTDD

-597 NVLSEDK
+597 NVLSDEK
-604 GSSNNKHETDLLTVE
+604 GTTNNKHETDLLTVE

-681 ETPLNVNSGYN
+681 ETPLNANTAYI
-692 MPPRSKN
+692 PRSKN
-699 VNMVANVCPLAK
+699 VNMVANVCPK